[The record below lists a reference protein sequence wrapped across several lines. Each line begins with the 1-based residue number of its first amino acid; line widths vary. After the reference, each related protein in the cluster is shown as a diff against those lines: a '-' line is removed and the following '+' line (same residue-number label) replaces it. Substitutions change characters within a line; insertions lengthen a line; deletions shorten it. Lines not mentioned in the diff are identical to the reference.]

1 MHLTNRVH
9 MLNILLVKSVYLYNR
24 FWFTC
29 IQLFIDA
36 KTLQYKFHLQPTH
49 EVNLHVYLP
58 THKN

>member
-1 MHLTNRVH
+1 

-36 KTLQYKFHLQPTH
+36 KALQYKFHLQPTH